1 MGKPFFRSGLT
12 ARMPPPGPTAGT
24 GSSQS
29 LPVKKF
35 VPSEIMVLAYGTSAN
50 TALVRG
56 RKTDSHIKKAILAVF
71 AVALFALL
79 CGPRLQEGSLNI
91 SMMEKSIGHGTSSPA
106 EKNPESSNENAR
118 HLKAMFDNFRSQI
131 ESEIKS
137 FDVKFKNELGK
148 QIRSPHS
155 DRKHPGR
162 ISFWSGQVRQKR
174 SPSNEYM
181 ETDRQE
187 DMSQLTEAIQQH
199 KALLSC
205 IAKHGSTAESPRQR
219 RAAQHRCF
227 ARARSGAAAAAPAL
241 LSVLASNHS
250 NWTKHVWRP
259 RDYHVIGYVAPEH
272 NFSHYVRENIIR
284 HSAPVRANPWDDR
297 RPADPSVLPL
307 SRAGVRVSADPF
319 AAEPPHAWGGDGR
332 DHHNA
337 SAAPPPPF
345 PYARAQHPAWAHD
358 NHALKSQARP
368 CAPASPSRPC
378 HGTLSRPCNVAL
390 SRRCNGTL
398 SRPGH
403 VGSIRPCHVA
413 LSSRCNGTLS
423 RPGHVGSIHPATS
436 VSRRPATSVSR
447 HPVTS
452 LSRHPVTPLSR
463 HPVTAL
469 SGR

>member
-403 VGSIRPCHVA
+403 VGSI
-413 LSSRCNGTLS
+413 
-423 RPGHVGSIHPATS
+423 HPATS